1 MTSPLRASRTNIDNV
16 TLTAQG
22 FSFAIGKFIKAPVV
36 FSDKI
41 VLPKTV
47 SHCRAT
53 FLASTMSYKVKLA
66 QCLRLYTQKQRSI
79 HNKMNIKKIMQW
91 QWRNFSVHCIYELV
105 RDTDS
110 TRLLTLS
117 FLYSDFML
125 VLLCLCI
132 VQMK

>member
-1 MTSPLRASRTNIDNV
+1 MTSPLRAPRTNIDNV

-22 FSFAIGKFIKAPVV
+22 FSFAICNFIKAPVV

-91 QWRNFSVHCIYELV
+91 RNFSVHCIYELV

-110 TRLLTLS
+110 IRLLTLS
-117 FLYSDFML
+117 FL
-125 VLLCLCI
+125 
-132 VQMK
+132 